1 MEESP
6 MRTYD
11 LNFKQEAVKLAN
23 EIGRTKASKE
33 LNIPSGTLD
42 CWMHKAKTGVLTG
55 KPATPQNALSLAEEN
70 KRLRQEIKELKRVNE
85 ILSKATAF
93 FAQSQKM

>member
-1 MEESP
+1 

-23 EIGRTKASKE
+23 EIGRTKTSKE

-42 CWMHKAKTGVLTG
+42 CWMHKAKRCSG
-55 KPATPQNALSLAEEN
+55 Q
-70 KRLRQEIKELKRVNE
+70 
-85 ILSKATAF
+85 
-93 FAQSQKM
+93 

>member
-1 MEESP
+1 

-23 EIGRTKASKE
+23 EIGRTKAGKE

-42 CWMHKAKTGVLTG
+42 SWIAKTKTGVLTG
-55 KPATPQNALSLAEEN
+55 KPSTPHNALSLAEEI